1 MPLTREQA
9 IELVSQIEARRAAIA
24 EELRKDLGRSR
35 EDNLA
40 ELAGPAPDPGD
51 ESVAREIAE
60 MDHAEVTRDM
70 GELRQLDEARRRFD
84 EGTYGVCVD
93 CGRDIDYRRLRA
105 NPAAIRC
112 IDCQSRYEKTFSTGP
127 RPTL

>member
-9 IELVSQIEARRAAIA
+9 IELCSQIESRRAAIA
-24 EELRKDLGRSR
+24 EELRKDLDRARS
-35 EDNLA
+35 DTLS
-40 ELAGPAPDPGD
+40 ELAGPSPDPGD
-51 ESVAREIAE
+51 ESVAREIAD
-60 MDHAEVTRDM
+60 MDQAEVTRDM

-84 EGTYGVCVD
+84 EGTYGVCVA
-93 CGRDIDYRRLRA
+93 CTRDIDYRRLRA

-112 IDCQSRYEKTFSTGP
+112 IDCQSRYEKTYAAGA

>member
-9 IELVSQIEARRAAIA
+9 IELCSQIESRRAAIA
-24 EELRKDLGRSR
+24 EELRKDLGQARSDSLR
-35 EDNLA
+35 
-40 ELAGPAPDPGD
+40 ELAGPVPDPGD
-51 ESVAREIAE
+51 ESVARTIAD
-60 MDHAEVTRDM
+60 MDQAEVNRDV

-112 IDCQSRYEKTFSTGP
+112 IDCQARHEKTFSSGL